1 MDSLLYFDAYGGYG
15 AAPTDIAGQAAETL
29 SLILIVLSLLVVALL
44 SYRVKTVKSFQFE
57 MFIFV
62 LVLSLSEVP
71 RILDS
76 LGFIQTAS
84 VEGLG
89 LLLHTASMIFLAG
102 FILIRVFR
110 FFKLGK

>member
-1 MDSLLYFDAYGGYG
+1 MDSTLYFAYGGYG

-29 SLILIVLSLLVVALL
+29 SLVLIVLSLLVVAFL

-62 LVLSLSEVP
+62 LVLLLAEVP
-71 RILDS
+71 RILDT

-84 VEGLG
+84 VEGVG

-102 FILIRVFR
+102 FIMIRVFR
-110 FFKLGK
+110 FFKEGK

>member
-1 MDSLLYFDAYGGYG
+1 MLYFDAYGGYG
-15 AAPTDIAGQAAETL
+15 VAPTNIAGQTAESL
-29 SLILIVLSLLVVALL
+29 SFILIVLSLLVVAFL

-62 LVLSLSEVP
+62 LVLLLAEVP

-84 VEGLG
+84 VEGVG

-102 FILIRVFR
+102 FIFIRVFR
-110 FFKLGK
+110 FFTQGK